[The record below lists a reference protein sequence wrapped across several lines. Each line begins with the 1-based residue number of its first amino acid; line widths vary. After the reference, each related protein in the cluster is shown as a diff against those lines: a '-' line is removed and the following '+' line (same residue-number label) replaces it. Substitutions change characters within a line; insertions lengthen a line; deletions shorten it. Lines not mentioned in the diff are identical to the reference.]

1 MTAENA
7 RNRNNII
14 DAVIK
19 LAKKSFDAD
28 QLALLTTFIKQYFS
42 NVPLED
48 LESRTI
54 ETLYGMVVTHWSI
67 IFQRGADECKIRVF
81 NPSEKEDSWQSDMTV
96 IEVNQDDTPFLVD
109 SMRMELNRLG
119 YTTNLIIQLGGMQV
133 RRDKKGQIT
142 EVLSFE
148 TLAED
153 VILEAPIYLEIDK
166 EVDPIKLTSI
176 EESLHR
182 ILKDVAITISD
193 WETMRNRVYDAIGD
207 LDKEELPL
215 DHDEIDEAKAF
226 LHWLVTDHF
235 TFLGYRD
242 YNLCV
247 RGKEIVLEIVQNS
260 GLGVLRDES
269 KSKNTRKL
277 SELPPEARQQALSSD
292 ILIISKT
299 NTRSTVHR
307 PVHTDY
313 VGVKRFNNKGEIIG
327 ERRFIGLYTSDAY
340 HDNPQDIP
348 LLRRKVGLIL
358 KKSGV
363 FHHGHAAKALM
374 NILESFPRDDLFQGS
389 IDELSEMALGIWHL
403 QERRRVRL
411 FLRKDAYNRYVS
423 CLVYIPR
430 DKFNTSLIN
439 RMQDLLMQEFGGTE
453 VTYTPFFPESILA
466 RIHYVIRTDPKKKVL
481 NFDTKLIEDKL
492 VQLAQTWYDKL
503 RLRMI
508 EKFGVEEG
516 EKLVKLYRQAFS
528 AGYREAFKSSS
539 VLYDIN
545 HIEDLRTKT
554 DLAMTFYRP
563 NNADPGV
570 LRLKTFRYDENIP
583 LSDVIPMLEYMGLRV
598 LSEQPYQ
605 LQVGNRAVWL
615 NDFLMYYPETHPI
628 DVDRVQDRFQEAF
641 YKIWTGIAGNDSFNR
656 LVLAAELNW
665 REVGVLR
672 AYAKYMHQAR
682 FLFSQHY
689 IEEAFT
695 NNPGIARLI
704 IEFFHEH
711 FDPQLEKGRS
721 SRLIQI
727 QKNILSALDHVISL
741 DEERIFSR
749 YVALIK
755 ATLRTNYYQVTSDG
769 EPKDYLS
776 LKLDPTKIPDLPL
789 PLPMFETFVFSSRF
803 EGLHLRDSKIARGGI
818 RWSDRREDYRTEVLG
833 LKKAQQVKNAII
845 VPSGAKGG
853 FYPKQLKIDGT
864 REEIMQE
871 GIACYQNFIRG
882 LLDLVDNLVDGQV
895 VTPANTVR
903 YDDDDPYLVVAAD
916 KGTATFSDIANA
928 ISAEYHFSL
937 GDAFASGG
945 SEGYDHKK
953 MGITARG
960 AWESV
965 KSHFQEIGVDTQ
977 KQEFT
982 VLGIGDMAG
991 DVFGNGLL
999 LSKHIKL
1006 VAAFNHMHIFLDPSP
1021 DPTLSFNERQRLF
1034 NLPRSQWTDYDAT
1047 LISRGG
1053 GVYARSAKAI
1063 KLSAEVQA
1071 LLGTDEEVVEPNL
1084 LIRIMLKSKVDLLW
1098 NGGIGTYVK
1107 SSIETDANVGDRAND
1122 GLRING
1128 NELRCKVVAEG
1139 GNLGFTQLA
1148 RIEYALNGGRINTDF
1163 IDNSGGVD
1171 CSDHEVNIKILL
1183 DQLVSNKKMT
1193 LKQRS
1198 ELLASMTE
1206 EVAELVLFNNYRQAR
1221 AISLAVKQSTEYL
1234 ELYRQYMDFYE
1245 QNGRLPRSLEFLPDD
1260 KTLNDRKAEGTGLTR
1275 PEIAVLI
1282 AYSKIIL
1289 KEQILSTDL
1298 TSDSSLTHY
1307 VESAFPKPLSNKY
1320 HDEMVNHRLNREIIA
1335 TQLSNDLVTNL
1346 GVTFTYQM
1354 QDETGRSA
1362 QSVVRGYVA
1371 SSEIFGM
1378 SKYLAAIQSLE
1389 HKVSADILHQMTID
1403 VSQLIRRATRW
1414 FLRTRHVRAD
1424 IQETIDHFK
1433 KPLEKLTVAIPT
1445 LLTGH
1450 SKKDFLS
1457 RKQHLINS
1465 GVPAE
1470 IAEQFAMTRELYS
1483 LLNIIEAVS
1492 GHKASILKVAALHFT
1507 LIDRLDL
1514 AWFREQINA
1523 YPITNHWAVLARA
1536 AFKADLDTLIRAL
1549 TISAIPEQTKD
1560 VDVNQHLKSWFVNK
1574 AAQITR
1580 WEGMIAELRNSATHE
1595 FSMLTVAMRE
1605 LIELSRTNGTEL

>member
-7 RNRNNII
+7 RNRTNII

-19 LAKKSFDAD
+19 SAKKHFATE
-28 QLALLTTFIKQYFS
+28 QFGLLTTFIQQYFS

-48 LESRTI
+48 LESRSI
-54 ETLYGMVVTHWSI
+54 DELYGMVVTHWKV
-67 IFQRGADECKIRVF
+67 IFQRKGDECKIRVF
-81 NPSEKEDSWQSDMTV
+81 NPTEKVDGWQARQTV
-96 IEVNQDDTPFLVD
+96 IEVNHLDMPFLVD
-109 SMRMELNRLG
+109 SMRMELNRMG
-119 YTTNLIIQLGGMQV
+119 YSTNLIIHLGGMQV
-133 RRDKKGQIT
+133 RRDKKGHIT
-142 EVLSFE
+142 EVLPFDD
-148 TLAED
+148 LADD
-153 VILEAPIYLEIDK
+153 VIIEAPIYLEIDK
-166 EVDPIKLTSI
+166 ETDPAKLKAI
-176 EESLHR
+176 EENLYQ
-182 ILKDVAITISD
+182 ILNDVSITIID
-193 WETMRNRVYDAIGD
+193 WEIMRTRVYDAIAE

-226 LHWLVTDHF
+226 LHWLVSDHF

-247 RGKEIVLEIVQNS
+247 RDKETVLEIVPNS

-269 KSKNTRKL
+269 KSKAVRKL
-277 SELPPEARQQALSSD
+277 SELPSVARQQALSKE

-313 VGVKRFNNKGEIIG
+313 IGVKRFNNKGEIIG

-348 LLRRKVGLIL
+348 LLRRKVSLIL

-363 FHHGHAAKALM
+363 YHHGHAAKALM
-374 NILESFPRDDLFQGS
+374 NILEGFPRDDLFQGS
-389 IDELSEMALGIWHL
+389 IEELSEMALGIWHL

-430 DKFNTSLIN
+430 EKFNTSLIN
-439 RMQDLLMQEFGGTE
+439 RMQDLLMEQFDGTE

-466 RIHYVIRTDPKKKVL
+466 RIHYVIRTDPKKHVEL
-481 NFDTKLIEDKL
+481 NTAVIEEKL
-492 VQLAQTWYDKL
+492 VQLAQSWYDKL
-503 RLRMI
+503 RIRMV
-508 EKFGVEEG
+508 EKFGADEG
-516 EKLVKLYRQAFS
+516 EKLVRLYRQAFP
-528 AGYREAFKSSS
+528 AGYRESFKSSS
-539 VLYDIN
+539 VLYDIK
-545 HIEDLRTKT
+545 HIEDLRANT

-563 NNADPGV
+563 SDADPGV

-605 LQVGNRAVWL
+605 LQVGDRAVWL

-628 DVDRVQDRFQEAF
+628 DVDRVKDRFQEAF
-641 YKIWTGIAGNDSFNR
+641 YNTWRGIAGNDSFNR
-656 LVLAAELNW
+656 LVLAAELTW

-689 IEEAFT
+689 IEQAFT
-695 NNPGIARLI
+695 NNPGIARLM
-704 IEFFHEH
+704 IEFFHAY
-711 FDPQLEKGRS
+711 FDPSMAKGRTS
-721 SRLIQI
+721 KLIQI
-727 QKNILSALDHVISL
+727 EKNIHHALDHVTSL

-749 YVALIK
+749 YLALIK
-755 ATLRTNYYQVTSDG
+755 ATLRTNYYQLTSEG
-769 EPKDYLS
+769 QHKDYLS
-776 LKLDPTKIPDLPL
+776 FKLDPTKIPDLPQ
-789 PLPMFETFVFSSRF
+789 PLPMFETFVYSSRF
-803 EGLHLRDSKIARGGI
+803 EGVHLRDSKIARGGI

-845 VPSGAKGG
+845 VPAGAKGG
-853 FYPKQLKIDGT
+853 FYPKQLPVDGT

-882 LLDLVDNLVDGQV
+882 LLDLVDNLEDGNV
-895 VTPANTVR
+895 ITPANTIR

-928 ISAEYHFSL
+928 ISAEYHFWL

-945 SEGYDHKK
+945 SAGYDHKK
-953 MGITARG
+953 MGITAKG

-965 KSHFQEIGVDTQ
+965 KSHFQELGVDTQ
-977 KQEFT
+977 KQDFT
-982 VLGIGDMAG
+982 VVGIGDMSG

-999 LSKHIKL
+999 LSQHIKL
-1006 VAAFNHMHIFLDPSP
+1006 VAAFNHMHIFLDPNP
-1021 DPTLSFNERQRLF
+1021 NPKTSFKERQRLF
-1034 NLPRSQWTDYDAT
+1034 NLPRSQWTDYDAK

-1053 GVYARSAKAI
+1053 GIYPRSAKAI

-1071 LLGTDEEVVEPNL
+1071 LLETDEEVVEPNL
-1084 LIRIMLKSKVDLLW
+1084 LIRMILKSKVDLLW

-1107 SSIETDANVGDRAND
+1107 ANTETDANVGDRAND

-1128 NELRCKVVAEG
+1128 EELRAKIVAEG

-1148 RIEYALNGGRINTDF
+1148 RIEYALTGGRINTDF

-1183 DQLVSNKKMT
+1183 TREVANEKMT
-1193 LKQRS
+1193 LTQRNK
-1198 ELLASMTE
+1198 LLSSMTD
-1206 EVAELVLFNNYRQAR
+1206 EVGELVLYNNSRQAK
-1221 AISLAVKQSTEYL
+1221 AITLAVKQSDEYL
-1234 ELYRQYMDFYE
+1234 ELYRQYMDWYE
-1245 QNGRLPRSLEFLPDD
+1245 HSGRLPRALEFLPDN
-1260 KTLNDRKAEGTGLTR
+1260 KTLNERKAEGLGLTR
-1275 PEIAVLI
+1275 PEIAVLM

-1289 KEQILSTDL
+1289 KGQILETNL
-1298 TSDSSLTHY
+1298 TNDPSLASFI
-1307 VESAFPKPLSNKY
+1307 ESAFPKPLCSRY
-1320 HDEMVNHRLNREIIA
+1320 RDEMATHRLRREIIA

-1346 GVTFTYQM
+1346 GITFTYQM
-1354 QDETGRSA
+1354 QDETGGSA
-1362 QSVVRGYVA
+1362 ESVVRAYVA
-1371 SSEIFGM
+1371 TSEIFSMGE
-1378 SKYLAAIQSLE
+1378 YLKAIQSLE
-1389 HKVSADILHQMTID
+1389 HKVSADILHQMTLDIT
-1403 VSQLIRRATRW
+1403 QLIRRSTRW
-1414 FLRTRHVRAD
+1414 FLRTRHAQAD
-1424 IQETIDHFK
+1424 ILGTIDHFK
-1433 KPLEKLTVAIPT
+1433 KPLQKLTESIPN

-1450 SKKDFLS
+1450 SKTDYEN
-1457 RKQHLINS
+1457 RKHHLTKA
-1465 GVPAE
+1465 GVQAE
-1470 IAEQFAMTRELYS
+1470 IAQQFALTRELFS
-1483 LLNIIEAVS
+1483 LLNIIEAGS
-1492 GHKASILKVAALHFT
+1492 GHTTTLLNVAAIHFA

-1514 AWFREQINA
+1514 IWFREQINA

-1536 AFKADLDTLIRAL
+1536 AFKADLDRLLRAI
-1549 TISAIPEQTKD
+1549 TNSAIDGHVKGMNID
-1560 VDVNQHLKSWFVNK
+1560 QHLTAWLTKNAEQV
-1574 AAQITR
+1574 AR
-1580 WEGMIAELRNSATHE
+1580 WEGTVGELRSSPTNE
-1595 FSMLTVAMRE
+1595 FAMLTVAMRE
-1605 LIELSRTNGTEL
+1605 LVDLSHMNGNQY